1 MSIVALQRAILLAA
15 VAAYLAT
22 PFGAGASS
30 EDGTIN
36 STFKYAWGENIGWIN
51 FGTSEGNVHI
61 TDSGMTGYA
70 WGENVGWISLNCSN
84 TSSCGTVDYGVSND
98 SHGNLTGYAWGENT
112 GWISFDNVFSSVNI
126 SQTGVFSA
134 YAWGENTGWIS
145 FNCSNTSS
153 CGTVDYGLKT
163 DYIPSPSGG
172 GGFGDPPSPSSTPA
186 PSPTPE
192 ESPTPSPSVS
202 PSPEITPEPSAE
214 PSVTPP
220 PAMPEAPPPDQAPPA
235 PPTSSGPPFISV
247 PGIGVLPQGV
257 QDVIN
262 QTVLNVVEAVQTVTK
277 VTVEVAKV
285 VAPVVE
291 KSAEPVTQV
300 TTATT
305 GVSSAV
311 AVAPMA
317 NSASNAGN
325 ILEFLRQNLWVA
337 VGLKRRRKPWGTVYN
352 GKTKQPIPFAKVE
365 LLNPSSRL
373 LESQVTD
380 MNGRYGFL
388 VTPEST
394 EQKVVEI
401 QIQARKEEYVFPAQ
415 GIIPPNDTMLYGNV
429 YVGGIAKVDVEALA
443 GFDIPMSKLTPDKL
457 LDTAVKK
464 PLAKLNNSIT
474 ILLNF
479 GFYLGLVMAPLSYI
493 LTPSNFNL
501 AILAGFFVVN
511 IPRFAGLTQR
521 QFGMVVDSST
531 SVPIPF
537 ALITLNDR
545 EGKRVGF
552 TVSDERGRYFLL
564 VPKGH
569 YSILA
574 YTPAT
579 IIPTRTFSREFK
591 TRKGWIKEEL
601 RL

>member
-1 MSIVALQRAILLAA
+1 MHNKQTKYRIVSIVALQRAILLAA

-98 SHGNLTGYAWGENT
+98 SHGNLTG
-112 GWISFDNVFSSVNI
+112 
-126 SQTGVFSA
+126 

-262 QTVLNVVEAVQTVTK
+262 QTVLNVVEAVQTVT
-277 VTVEVAKV
+277 
-285 VAPVVE
+285 
-291 KSAEPVTQV
+291 QV

-373 LESQVTD
+373 LESKVTD

-574 YTPAT
+574 YTPPT

-591 TRKGWIKEEL
+591 TRKG
-601 RL
+601 